1 VPPHRRIVLGR
12 PAKGKERMNRRTR
25 TRTRQKQINILH
37 TTTRKRHSRKQVVQM
52 AVWCGL
58 VLAMIVAVGAGLH
71 FGIALVLDRVLYTNP
86 RYELAKIEI
95 DPPGRFGER
104 EIRQAAGLEPGENL
118 WTLNLRQI
126 TRDLEKKLPYV
137 SSAKVERR
145 FPDAITIHIIER
157 VPVVKIV
164 GLDIDLGNKELFY
177 LDRDGVVLKP
187 RTDEPP
193 PLLPEIIG
201 LAPAETELEAG
212 VKLDQPSLKS
222 AMEILDEIDHS
233 QLHTSITIQ
242 TINLSDPLSIT
253 MVTTQNMTI
262 TFRPDCID
270 QQLDRLLRIVEYP
283 DFQQRTI
290 AAVDLTP
297 DNNVPV
303 TFAQN
308 Q

>member
-1 VPPHRRIVLGR
+1 
-12 PAKGKERMNRRTR
+12 MNRRTR

-37 TTTRKRHSRKQVVQM
+37 TTTRKRHSRKQVMQM
-52 AVWCGL
+52 AVWCSL

-71 FGIALVLDRVLYTNP
+71 LGIAMVLDRVLYTNP
-86 RYELAKIEI
+86 RYDLAKIEI
-95 DPPGRFGER
+95 EPRDHFSER
-104 EIRQAAGLEPGENL
+104 QIRQAAGLEPGQNL

-126 TRDLEKKLPYV
+126 TRDLEKLPYV
-137 SSAKVERR
+137 SSAKVERH

-164 GLDIDLGNKELFY
+164 GLNIDLGTRELFY

-187 RTDEPP
+187 RTDETA

-201 LAPAETELEAG
+201 LAPAETELEPG
-212 VKLDQPSLKS
+212 VKLDQSSLKS
-222 AMEILDEIDHS
+222 AMEILDAIDHS
-233 QLHTSITIQ
+233 QLHTSIDIR
-242 TINLSDPLSIT
+242 TINLGDPLSIT
-253 MVTTQNMTI
+253 MTTRQDMAI
-262 TFRPDCID
+262 TFRLDCID
-270 QQLDRLLRIVEYP
+270 QQLQRLLQIVDYP

-290 AAVDLTP
+290 SSVDLTP

-303 TFAQN
+303 TFAQY